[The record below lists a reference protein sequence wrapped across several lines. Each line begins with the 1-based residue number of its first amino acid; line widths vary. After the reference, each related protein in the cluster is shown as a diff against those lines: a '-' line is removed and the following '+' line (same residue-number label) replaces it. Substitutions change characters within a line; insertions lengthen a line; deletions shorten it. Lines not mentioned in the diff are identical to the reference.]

1 MTTIGALILFC
12 LGAIV
17 GLFYAML
24 ASMGILMSLGIGDQ
38 RCKTV
43 ELTFASFYFTLML
56 FIAPM
61 LALITLIYTEPGPGV
76 IGALI
81 STSLTFGW
89 VARVTY
95 KRLNSEDT
103 E

>member
-1 MTTIGALILFC
+1 MTTIGALIFFC
-12 LGAIV
+12 LGAIA

-24 ASMGILMSLGIGDQ
+24 ASMGILMSLGIRDQ
-38 RCKTV
+38 GCNTV

-61 LALITLIYTEPGPGV
+61 LGLITLVYTEPGPGV
-76 IGALI
+76 IGAFI

-89 VARVTY
+89 VIRVTY
-95 KRLNSEDT
+95 KRLKSEHSK
-103 E
+103 

>member
-1 MTTIGALILFC
+1 MTTIGAVILFFFC
-12 LGAIV
+12 ALAGV
-17 GLFYAML
+17 FYAML
-24 ASMGILMSLGIGDQ
+24 ASMGVLMSLGIWNQGHN
-38 RCKTV
+38 TV
-43 ELTFASFYFTLML
+43 ELTFAYFYFTLML
-56 FIAPM
+56 FIFPM
-61 LALITLIYTEPGPGV
+61 LALITLVYVEPGPGV

>member
-1 MTTIGALILFC
+1 MTTIGAVVLFFFC
-12 LGAIV
+12 ALAGV
-17 GLFYAML
+17 FYAML
-24 ASMGILMSLGIGDQ
+24 ASMGILMSLGIWNQGHN
-38 RCKTV
+38 KV

-56 FIAPM
+56 FIFPM
-61 LALITLIYTEPGPGV
+61 LALITLVYVEPGPGV

>member
-1 MTTIGALILFC
+1 MTTIGAVILFFFC
-12 LGAIV
+12 ALAGV
-17 GLFYAML
+17 FYAML
-24 ASMGILMSLGIGDQ
+24 ASMGVLMSLGIWNQG
-38 RCKTV
+38 RNTV

-56 FIAPM
+56 FIFPM
-61 LALITLIYTEPGPGV
+61 LALITLVYVEPGPGV

>member
-1 MTTIGALILFC
+1 
-12 LGAIV
+12 
-17 GLFYAML
+17 
-24 ASMGILMSLGIGDQ
+24 MGVLMSLGIWNQGHN
-38 RCKTV
+38 TV
-43 ELTFASFYFTLML
+43 ELTFAYFYFTLML
-56 FIAPM
+56 FIVPM
-61 LALITLIYTEPGPGV
+61 LGLITLVYVEPGPGGM
-76 IGALI
+76 GALI